1 MWKRVLLLCTILF
14 SLQSIAQKK
23 ANITGIWQ
31 GYFYNDV
38 GSARYK
44 FEVQINNLTTN
55 GLKGVTYSYRTTV
68 FYGKAALQGV
78 FMPKANNIVLKETKM
93 LEMRITDNSQPCLMT
108 CYLTYSK
115 SGNKEILEGTYTSE
129 NRESGEC
136 GGGIVHLEKTTTT
149 DFVKEDFIIAA
160 EKKAGIKK
168 SNNTAAPKTIPAKK
182 PSVIAATP
190 KKPTPNPTV
199 NNTKPLAKPSN
210 PAPKPKTAAK
220 PVTPVPKATVNTNE
234 TNVNVPTAKTGTAE
248 NKNNLPE
255 SVLPK
260 PVVVSVPPI
269 LQERSNSVVK
279 SYTTE
284 AKTIKVTLYDNGEID
299 GDVVSVYH
307 NNQLVLSNQ
316 QLTTKPIEY
325 IIKSEPG
332 INKHTITLV
341 AENEGKT
348 PPNTA
353 LVVIETDG
361 KRYELIASTD
371 KGKNASIEFTFKQ

>member
-14 SLQSIAQKK
+14 SLQGIAQKK
-23 ANITGIWQ
+23 VNITGIWQ

-68 FYGKAALQGV
+68 FYGKAALQGI

-115 SGNKEILEGTYTSE
+115 TGNKEILEGTYTSE
-129 NRESGEC
+129 NKESGEC

-160 EKKAGIKK
+160 EKKAASKK
-168 SNNTAAPKTIPAKK
+168 PNSTAKTIPVKK
-182 PSVIAATP
+182 PLLSNTATP
-190 KKPTPNPTV
+190 KKQ
-199 NNTKPLAKPSN
+199 TKPAVVTAKAAAKPSLN
-210 PAPKPKTAAK
+210 PSTKTTPKSVATNTAK
-220 PVTPVPKATVNTNE
+220 PSSNTN
-234 TNVNVPTAKTGTAE
+234 VPAGNTPADQNNSAE
-248 NKNNLPE
+248 NRNNLPE
-255 SVLPK
+255 PAMPK
-260 PVVVSVPPI
+260 PLPAKVPTI
-269 LQERSNSVVK
+269 LQERTNSVVK

-325 IIKSEPG
+325 VIKSESG

-371 KGKNASIEFTFKQ
+371 KGKNASIEFIFKQ